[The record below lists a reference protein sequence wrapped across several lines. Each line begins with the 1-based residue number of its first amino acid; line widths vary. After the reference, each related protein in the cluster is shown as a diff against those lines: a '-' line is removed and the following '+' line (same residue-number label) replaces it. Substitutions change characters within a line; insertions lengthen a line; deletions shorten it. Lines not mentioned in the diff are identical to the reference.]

1 MLLIAPTATICNGLL
16 PLFRVTAIGR
26 LTLKVLQGK
35 AAVKGEK
42 VMGWMDGRMTGK
54 DLPS

>member
-1 MLLIAPTATICNGLL
+1 MLLIAPTATVCNGLL

-42 VMGWMDGRMTGK
+42 VMGWMGG
-54 DLPS
+54 